1 MIGRFEYSAKK
12 KACDNVLLSLHLKT
26 LILIVGIKTCLFRW
40 KIYMKNRSV
49 QFAVFILVVAFSPV
63 SFAAKIEYQLGI
75 GLMDFN
81 YAEYD
86 DNNKFLDGETGF
98 IPGVVHKL
106 KLKSQKTYTEFVGQA
121 YTNTVKYDGQTQ
133 DGIPLKTKSDAVIID
148 AHFKYG
154 LRLSRARN
162 HGPYAG
168 IGFRY
173 WLRNIRSGRDINGDA
188 VAGLLEQY
196 RWSYGLLGYTGNFHV
211 SENITLGFDIRH
223 TYMFN
228 GKMDVDFLGYKNYD
242 STQVELGNRAG
253 LRFALPIQRKIRSH
267 RLILSPYY
275 EILDIG
281 KSNSVRV
288 TADGVPTDTTIHEPR
303 SETRNMG
310 IEITWLW

>member
-1 MIGRFEYSAKK
+1 
-12 KACDNVLLSLHLKT
+12 
-26 LILIVGIKTCLFRW
+26 
-40 KIYMKNRSV
+40 MKNRSV
-49 QFAVFILVVAFSPV
+49 QFVVLILVIAFSPA
-63 SFAAKIEYQLGI
+63 SFAAKIEFRLGA
-75 GLMDFN
+75 GFMDFN

-86 DNNKFLDGETGF
+86 DDNIFLDGETGF

-106 KLKSQKTYTEFVGQA
+106 KLKSEKNYTEFVAQA
-121 YTNTVKYDGQTQ
+121 YANTIEYDGQTQ
-133 DGIPLKTKSDAVIID
+133 GGTPLKTKSDAVILD
-148 AHFKYG
+148 THFKFG

-173 WLRNIRSGRDINGDA
+173 WLRHIRSGRDINGDA

-196 RWSYGLLGYTGNFHV
+196 HWSYGLLGYTGNFHV
-211 SENITLGFDIRH
+211 SENMTLGFDIRH

-228 GKMDVDFLGYKNYD
+228 GKMDINFLGYKDYD
-242 STQVELGNRAG
+242 NTQVNLGNRAG
-253 LRFALPIQRKIRSH
+253 LRLALPVNTKIGSH
-267 RLILSPYY
+267 DLILSPYY

-288 TADGVPTDTTIHEPR
+288 TVDGVPTGNPIHEPR

-310 IEITWLW
+310 IELTWLW